1 MRRKVEAEQKENKK
15 KALRSEE
22 MRGLKACYAIGMRH
36 SWAKKRQVGWG
47 VYTTFKR
54 VILYL
59 IGDLYKYIVSRI
71 ISWIKKKDNRVFLH
85 CLSQKY

>member
-1 MRRKVEAEQKENKK
+1 
-15 KALRSEE
+15 
-22 MRGLKACYAIGMRH
+22 MRGLKACYANGMRH

-71 ISWIKKKDNRVFLH
+71 ISWIKKRTIEYFYIVYLKNIKDESFMRTLQPSEPMVTF
-85 CLSQKY
+85 

>member
-1 MRRKVEAEQKENKK
+1 
-15 KALRSEE
+15 
-22 MRGLKACYAIGMRH
+22 MRGLKTCYANGMRH

-71 ISWIKKKDNRVFLH
+71 ISWIKKRKIEYFYIVYLKNIKDESFMRTLQPSEPMVTF
-85 CLSQKY
+85 

>member
-1 MRRKVEAEQKENKK
+1 
-15 KALRSEE
+15 

-71 ISWIKKKDNRVFLH
+71 ISWIKKRKIEYFYIVYLKNIKDESFMRTLQPSEPMVTF
-85 CLSQKY
+85 